1 MSLPAQY
8 MAHLED
14 KHQSILEGLDTY
26 FASNDGDYLSHI
38 ILHVAKEA
46 FSHANIED
54 DCYPFEY
61 DSYRKEIIAGIIKS
75 AINLL
80 IREK

>member
-14 KHQSILEGLDTY
+14 KHQSILEGIDTY

-38 ILHVAKEA
+38 ILHVAQQA
-46 FSHANIED
+46 FSHANI
-54 DCYPFEY
+54 EY

-80 IREK
+80 IKEK